1 MARLAHDFFSFPPA
15 DDLCFDMSGGESS
28 GFIGSSHLQG
38 NMVQDWR
45 GIVSSSSYPV
55 KVCDVHLL
63 RFFSPSPDQTLD
75 HPNIKPD
82 KPLQVNSFFQH
93 IKGMLSNNSIVVAEK
108 LGLTNSQPASTSSDA
123 QVVFDKMQQSDTSVD
138 VAQDTFSTFFSKT
151 GSDKQVTRAIFID
164 LEPLV
169 HSKRT
174 IKHILAT
181 IASINNA
188 QVLIFTTMYELEVE
202 RMACQ
207 FANTRSDGLEER
219 NGVKLPSYRGYEV
232 GVPLF
237 TTLVRALARDGHVEE
252 ALALVDE
259 VKGN

>member
-1 MARLAHDFFSFPPA
+1 MARLAHDFFAFPPA
-15 DDLCFDMSGGESS
+15 DDLCFDMSGGKSS

-75 HPNIKPD
+75 HPNGKPD
-82 KPLQVNSFFQH
+82 KPLQVNSFIQH
-93 IKGMLSNNSIVVAEK
+93 IKGMLSNDSVVVAEK
-108 LGLTNSQPASTSSDA
+108 LGLTNSHPASTSSDA

-188 QVLIFTTMYELEVE
+188 QVLIFTTCMSLRWKEWHVSLQIQDQ
-202 RMACQ
+202 MAL
-207 FANTRSDGLEER
+207 RSEME
-219 NGVKLPSYRGYEV
+219 
-232 GVPLF
+232 
-237 TTLVRALARDGHVEE
+237 
-252 ALALVDE
+252 
-259 VKGN
+259 